1 MFPLRYVPPPPGLDY
16 NPRRA
21 AGRAEPP
28 ARRRCRRAQPG
39 LGPGPKGAEQSAL
52 VSGVGTRTDR
62 GDTRGEPSDR
72 LGQESVHPRRTRADR
87 HRLQALLLRAGGAAG
102 ARAGPRVCRV
112 TFGEAPA
119 LGVSGCQSMA
129 ALPGGKGH
137 PSASSP
143 RPWEKHRPP
152 AASSAGWELQ
162 PTRTHRHV
170 PPRSYPRG
178 TGRPFFPFPRNPYRG
193 FIAQAQSLN
202 SPAARSEL
210 GRKSVCRCPLGI
222 KTIFH

>member
-1 MFPLRYVPPPPGLDY
+1 MFPLMFPRLRGWTTTPGVQRAGRSR
-16 NPRRA
+16 RRA
-21 AGRAEPP
+21 AAAAELSRGWGRGRRERSRARSAPGEWGRDTDGPGGHTRGAQRAARAGVCASPANAGGPSPAPGLAPP
-28 ARRRCRRAQPG
+28 GGGRRR
-39 LGPGPKGAEQSAL
+39 
-52 VSGVGTRTDR
+52 
-62 GDTRGEPSDR
+62 
-72 LGQESVHPRRTRADR
+72 
-87 HRLQALLLRAGGAAG
+87 
-102 ARAGPRVCRV
+102 GPRVCRV

-119 LGVSGCQSMA
+119 LGVSACQSMA

-152 AASSAGWELQ
+152 AASLAGWELQ

-170 PPRSYPRG
+170 PPCSYPRG
-178 TGRPFFPFPRNPYRG
+178 TGRPFFPFPTNLHRG
-193 FIAQAQSLN
+193 FTAQAQSLN